1 MLLDDLFAL
10 SLDERGGGERILYWG
25 GREGCRQNARM
36 SFKVLFAAAEEE
48 TDSTRLGSRKFED
61 AHTLSLSLSL
71 SLSILKLSRLYRQ
84 SDASLSRRLKENFRL
99 LDDVC

>member
-1 MLLDDLFAL
+1 MYVKRPTRGARSENMLLDDLFAL

-48 TDSTRLGSRKFED
+48 TDSTRLGSRKFAD

-71 SLSILKLSRLYRQ
+71 
-84 SDASLSRRLKENFRL
+84 
-99 LDDVC
+99 